1 MNKGNRAEMVKDKK
15 QVTVG
20 KAADFPAGKFT
31 IVQVEGREIGI
42 TQLKNGEFRA
52 VRNLCPHKGA
62 PVCKGFISGTMLP
75 GNVGELVY
83 GRDGEILVCPW
94 HGYEFDLNTG
104 EQVYQGENNKLL
116 MYPVT
121 VKDGEV
127 VVTF

>member
-1 MNKGNRAEMVKDKK
+1 MVKEKK
-15 QVTVG
+15 QVSVG
-20 KAADFPAGKFT
+20 KAADFPVGKFT
-31 IVQVEGREIGI
+31 IVQVDGREIGI

-52 VRNLCPHKGA
+52 VRNHCPHKGA

-104 EQVYQGENNKLL
+104 EQVYQDDKDKLL
-116 MYPVT
+116 MYPAAL
-121 VKDGEV
+121 KDGEV
-127 VVTF
+127 VVTL